1 MYIHSV
7 AMATQTC
14 SELAIKH
21 GFPPDKELVGDS
33 LGETETILQ
42 RGAVDGSNERL
53 AERQLV
59 DLTEQHMSTVLQH

>member
-7 AMATQTC
+7 AMVTQTC

-33 LGETETILQ
+33 LGETETIFQ